1 MRTTI
6 AAIALL
12 ILIGHP
18 AHAQQVPPAIDTSR
32 GLLIS
37 FADGRMH
44 TKPLRPKGG
53 IWTANF
59 PKIPGVKPSHEG
71 LPLSVIDIRHVVEG
85 SEVVVTVSLSY
96 GAPNKNQVTVATV
109 RLLPGASVKVTE
121 LRAYGVE
128 PISLAIVSLPS
139 TPANI
144 PEMVSPSTLLDVR
157 AEQSGPN
164 ASSYRVVLTNRSDL
178 PLMWVR
184 FQGYRDGKLFTGGQG
199 GPRNTPLVN
208 AKSEHGFEIAIGPT
222 GFVAGTEPH
231 AWSPID
237 RIEITS
243 LMWQDGTVEGD
254 RQIVLQRTRAEEQR
268 SSELR
273 MLIDALAAGR
283 GEPTDGLRSRIASLA
298 VKSVDVQESVKSLTA
313 DLDSLV
319 ATGLSRDNMPL
330 DGWLGSTIKLH
341 QEWLNRIVVPRIER

>member
-1 MRTTI
+1 MRTVL
-6 AAIALL
+6 AAITLL

-18 AHAQQVPPAIDTSR
+18 ASAQQAPPATDTSR

-44 TKPLRPKGG
+44 TKPLRPTGG
-53 IWTANF
+53 IWTPNF
-59 PKIPGVKPSHEG
+59 PKVPGAKPSHEG

-85 SEVVVTVSLSY
+85 SDVVVTVSLSY

-109 RLLPGASVKVTE
+109 RLSAGAPVEVTE

-144 PEMVSPSTLLDVR
+144 PEMVSPSTLLEVR

-164 ASSYRVVLTNRSDL
+164 ASSYRVLLTNRSEL
-178 PLMWVR
+178 PLMWLR
-184 FQGYRDGKLFTGGQG
+184 LRGYRDGKAFTGGQAG
-199 GPRNTPLVN
+199 RRSTPLVE
-208 AKSEHGFEIAIGPT
+208 AKSQHSFEIAIGPT
-222 GFVAGTEPH
+222 GFVPGNEPH

-237 RIEITS
+237 RIEITA

-254 RQIVLQRTRAEEQR
+254 RQIGLQQARIEEQR
-268 SSELR
+268 SAELR
-273 MLIDALAAGR
+273 MVIDALAAGR
-283 GEPTDGLRSRIASLA
+283 EQPAADLLSRISSLTI
-298 VKSVDVQESVKSLTA
+298 KSVDVLESPKSLTA
-313 DLDSLV
+313 DIDSL
-319 ATGLSRDNMPL
+319 ATTGKSRDNQPF
-330 DGWLGSTIKLH
+330 DAWLNSTIKLH
-341 QEWLNRIVVPRIER
+341 QEWLNRIVVPRISR